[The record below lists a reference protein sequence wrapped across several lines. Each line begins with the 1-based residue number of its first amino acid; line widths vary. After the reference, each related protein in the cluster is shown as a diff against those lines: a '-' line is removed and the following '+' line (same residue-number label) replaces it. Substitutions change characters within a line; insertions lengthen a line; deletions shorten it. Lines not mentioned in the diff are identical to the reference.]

1 MEKIVK
7 EIIDILL
14 ENNETISSMESCTGG
29 LLASTI
35 TNIPGSSDVFSFGA
49 VTYGTE
55 YKIKM
60 GVKKNTINK
69 FTVYSKE
76 VAKEMSKAI
85 SKFASS
91 TYGIG
96 ITGKLN
102 VVAYPNKEVDNT
114 VYISIYDSKADAFYT
129 YSLNVYG
136 DERKTK
142 KEFVVNKVLQE
153 ILPIIKDFRN

>member
-69 FTVYSKE
+69 FTVYS
-76 VAKEMSKAI
+76 
-85 SKFASS
+85 
-91 TYGIG
+91 Y
-96 ITGKLN
+96 
-102 VVAYPNKEVDNT
+102 
-114 VYISIYDSKADAFYT
+114 
-129 YSLNVYG
+129 
-136 DERKTK
+136 
-142 KEFVVNKVLQE
+142 
-153 ILPIIKDFRN
+153 